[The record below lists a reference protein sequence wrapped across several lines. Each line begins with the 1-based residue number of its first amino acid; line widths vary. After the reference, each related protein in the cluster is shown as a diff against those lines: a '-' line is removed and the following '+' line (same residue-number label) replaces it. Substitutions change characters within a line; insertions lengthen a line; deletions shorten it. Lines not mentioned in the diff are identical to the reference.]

1 MNSKDNLMPTNVSSI
16 ITNFSDLVKNFSIKE
31 TEWQIKKEEYEQ
43 RISELEGEVKAHENI
58 NIDLLKRI
66 RMLEYALSQ
75 ERAKN
80 NNKGENINV
89 NIPQDNSLFN
99 DLWPQNLIKEEDLKF
114 LRETSNRHSMINV
127 LQSIG
132 IDENLANNLFTDFEL
147 NRTELEAMIKKN
159 LDEKLAKTGKD
170 NISQI
175 VNNKG
180 STQNNTSNN
189 NYDEN
194 NNNEIMYKDNN
205 KTPTFSFNEC
215 IELRSHFDEVRK
227 LTYLPEMNSL
237 VSVSEDCLIKVWSLN
252 NLFSNSQFKVLE
264 PYLTLRG
271 HTGPLYCT
279 EKGKEGSSIIYT
291 AGNEGLIQ
299 IWNVPKQEDVQQYGP
314 SETLFNLNVGFYQK
328 SEEGEIIWDLK
339 HHPSSDLLVS
349 LSSDTSINFWK
360 TTTVEEYVQAF
371 TSENFN
377 ENWLMS
383 TKSKKANYLGNGEYA
398 IPTRCDFLK
407 TESNKMV
414 IGFNDATVS
423 IMDVETGAFTLNY
436 NTMTQQN
443 PYKVNKVLF
452 QPNCFALSNS
462 LPLIYTGFEDS
473 SIKVIDLRYKDGI
486 VTNNTNAHTDAVTSL
501 NLLNDIY
508 LFSVSHDTII
518 KMWDIRKF
526 NDPILTTVSSQ
537 KKWDE
542 AMWDSLLIESSL
554 LYCVACADCTI
565 KLFKL

>member
-16 ITNFSDLVKNFSIKE
+16 ISNFSDLVKNFSNKE
-31 TEWQIKKEEYEQ
+31 TEWQIQKEEYEQ

-75 ERAKN
+75 ERSKN
-80 NNKGENINV
+80 SNKGDNSNI

-99 DLWPQNLIKEEDLKF
+99 DLGPQNLIKEEDLKF

-180 STQNNTSNN
+180 NIQNNTSNN
-189 NYDEN
+189 NSED
-194 NNNEIMYKDNN
+194 NNEIGYKDKN
-205 KTPTFSFNEC
+205 KSPSFSFNEC
-215 IELRSHFDEVRK
+215 LELRSHFDEVRK

-252 NLFSNSQFKVLE
+252 NLFSNSQYKVLE

-360 TTTVEEYVQAF
+360 TTTVEDYVQAF

-377 ENWLMS
+377 ENWLIS

-407 TESNKMV
+407 TENNKMV

-423 IMDVETGAFTLNY
+423 IMDVETGAFTLHY
-436 NTMTQQN
+436 NTMTQQGA
-443 PYKVNKVLF
+443 KVNKVLS

-473 SIKVIDLRYKDGI
+473 SIKVIDLRYKDGV

-526 NDPILTTVSSQ
+526 NVPILTTVGSQ

-542 AMWDSLLIESSL
+542 AMWDSLLIESTL

>member
-16 ITNFSDLVKNFSIKE
+16 ISNFSALVKNFSNKE
-31 TEWQIKKEEYEQ
+31 TEWQIQKEEYEQ

-75 ERAKN
+75 ERSKN
-80 NNKGENINV
+80 SNKGDNSNI

-99 DLWPQNLIKEEDLKF
+99 DLGPQNLIKEEELKF

-159 LDEKLAKTGKD
+159 LDEKLAKTGKE

-180 STQNNTSNN
+180 NIQHNISNN
-189 NYDEN
+189 NSED
-194 NNNEIMYKDNN
+194 NNEIAYKDKN
-205 KTPTFSFNEC
+205 KSPSFSFNEC
-215 IELRSHFDEVRK
+215 LELRSHFDEVRK

-252 NLFSNSQFKVLE
+252 NLFSNSQYKVLE

-360 TTTVEEYVQAF
+360 TTTVEDYVQAF

-377 ENWLMS
+377 ENWLIS

-407 TESNKMV
+407 TENNKMV

-423 IMDVETGAFTLNY
+423 IMDVKTGAFTLHY
-436 NTMTQQN
+436 NTMTQQGT
-443 PYKVNKVLF
+443 KVNKVLS

-473 SIKVIDLRYKDGI
+473 SIKVIDLRYKDGV

-526 NDPILTTVSSQ
+526 NDPILTTVGSQ

>member
-16 ITNFSDLVKNFSIKE
+16 ISNFSDLVKNFSNKE
-31 TEWQIKKEEYEQ
+31 TEWQIQKEEYEQ

-75 ERAKN
+75 ERSKN
-80 NNKGENINV
+80 SNKGDNSNI

-99 DLWPQNLIKEEDLKF
+99 DLGPQNLIKEEELKF

-132 IDENLANNLFTDFEL
+132 IDENLANNLFTDFEQ

-159 LDEKLAKTGKD
+159 LDEKLAKTGKE

-180 STQNNTSNN
+180 NIQHNISNN
-189 NYDEN
+189 NSED
-194 NNNEIMYKDNN
+194 NNEIAYKDKN
-205 KTPTFSFNEC
+205 KSPSFSFNEC
-215 IELRSHFDEVRK
+215 LELRSHFDEVRK

-252 NLFSNSQFKVLE
+252 NLFSNSQYKVLE

-360 TTTVEEYVQAF
+360 TTTVEDYVQAF

-377 ENWLMS
+377 ENWLIS

-407 TESNKMV
+407 TENNKMV

-423 IMDVETGAFTLNY
+423 IMDVETGAFTLHY
-436 NTMTQQN
+436 NTMTQQGT
-443 PYKVNKVLF
+443 KVNKVLS

-473 SIKVIDLRYKDGI
+473 SIKVIDLRYKDGV

-526 NDPILTTVSSQ
+526 NDPILTTVGSQ

>member
-16 ITNFSDLVKNFSIKE
+16 ISNFSALVKNFSNKE
-31 TEWQIKKEEYEQ
+31 TEWQIQKEEYEQ

-75 ERAKN
+75 ERSKN
-80 NNKGENINV
+80 NNKGDNSNIN
-89 NIPQDNSLFN
+89 IQQDNSLFN
-99 DLWPQNLIKEEDLKF
+99 DLGPQNLIKEEELKF

-147 NRTELEAMIKKN
+147 NRTELEAIIKKN
-159 LDEKLAKTGKD
+159 LDEKLAKTGKE

-180 STQNNTSNN
+180 NIQHNISNN
-189 NYDEN
+189 NSED
-194 NNNEIMYKDNN
+194 NNEIAYKDKN
-205 KTPTFSFNEC
+205 KSPSFSFNEC
-215 IELRSHFDEVRK
+215 LELRSHFDEVRK

-252 NLFSNSQFKVLE
+252 NLFSNSQYKVLE

-360 TTTVEEYVQAF
+360 TTTVEDYVQAF

-377 ENWLMS
+377 ENWLIS

-407 TESNKMV
+407 TENNKMV

-423 IMDVETGAFTLNY
+423 IMDVETGAFTLHY
-436 NTMTQQN
+436 NTMTQQGT
-443 PYKVNKVLF
+443 KVNKVLS

-473 SIKVIDLRYKDGI
+473 SIKVIDLRYKDGV

-526 NDPILTTVSSQ
+526 NDPILTTVGSQ

>member
-1 MNSKDNLMPTNVSSI
+1 MNTNDNLMPTNVTNL
-16 ITNFSDLVKNFSIKE
+16 ITNFSNLVRTFTIKE
-31 TEWQIKKEEYEQ
+31 TEWQIQKEDYEKK
-43 RISELEGEVKAHENI
+43 ISELEGEVKAHENI

-99 DLWPQNLIKEEDLKF
+99 DLGPQNLIKEEDLKF

>member
-16 ITNFSDLVKNFSIKE
+16 ISNFSALVKNFSNKE
-31 TEWQIKKEEYEQ
+31 TEWQIQKEEYEQ

-75 ERAKN
+75 ERSKN
-80 NNKGENINV
+80 NNKGDNSNIN
-89 NIPQDNSLFN
+89 IQQDNSLFN
-99 DLWPQNLIKEEDLKF
+99 DLGPHNLIKEEDLKF

-159 LDEKLAKTGKD
+159 LDEKLAKTGKE

-180 STQNNTSNN
+180 NIQNNTSNN
-189 NYDEN
+189 NSED
-194 NNNEIMYKDNN
+194 NNEIAYKDKN
-205 KTPTFSFNEC
+205 KSPSFSFNEC
-215 IELRSHFDEVRK
+215 LELRSHFDEVRK

-252 NLFSNSQFKVLE
+252 NLFSNSQYKVLE

-339 HHPSSDLLVS
+339 HHPSSELLVS

-360 TTTVEEYVQAF
+360 TTTVEDYVQAF

-377 ENWLMS
+377 ENWLIS

-407 TESNKMV
+407 TENNKMV

-423 IMDVETGAFTLNY
+423 IMDVETGAFTLHY
-436 NTMTQQN
+436 NTMTQQGT
-443 PYKVNKVLF
+443 KVNKVLS

-473 SIKVIDLRYKDGI
+473 SIKVIDLRYKDGV

-526 NDPILTTVSSQ
+526 NDPILTTVGSQ